1 MSLYHHTWLIEQH
14 QQQDQQEWPTLQ
26 QFQAQQTCLISN
38 NKKKKHTYAYAQG
51 QEKNKNLFLRYK
63 K

>member
-38 NKKKKHTYAYAQG
+38 NKKKNTLTPTHKG
-51 QEKNKNLFLRYK
+51 K
-63 K
+63 KRIKIFF